1 MTKIALVDQDG
12 VLAGWSPA
20 VYQNVEEECVRRGIE
35 IPHPIQK
42 VQTTWELE
50 TGHQLADELIMQA
63 MQHPELYLNLPV
75 IEGAVEGL
83 ETLERLG
90 YEVFICT
97 TPSSFNDNCASH
109 KLAWIKRELGERWVK
124 RAILT
129 VDKTMVRGSILIDD
143 KPKITGLMIP
153 MWEHIVFDT
162 PYNQNTTGRRLH
174 KWADLESVIEPQYS
188 KWEKVNKNMWTLR
201 NPIDPD
207 EADNLMREKLRDRE
221 NRSLRG

>member
-20 VYQNVEEECVRRGIE
+20 VYGYVEEECQRRGIE
-35 IPHPIQK
+35 VPHPIQK

-75 IEGAVEGL
+75 IEGGLQGL

-97 TPSSFNDNCASH
+97 SPSSFNENCASH
-109 KLAWIKRELGERWVK
+109 KLAWIRRELGERWVK
-124 RAILT
+124 KTIQT
-129 VDKTMVRGSILIDD
+129 VDKTLVRGEILIDD
-143 KPKITGLMIP
+143 KPKITGAMRP
-153 MWEHIVFDT
+153 TWEHIVFDT
-162 PYNQNTTGRRLH
+162 PYNQETGGRRLH
-174 KWADLESVIEPQYS
+174 SWDDLEGLLSSERMG
-188 KWEKVNKNMWTLR
+188 WEKIPGTSGWYAPPV
-201 NPIDPD
+201 DP
-207 EADNLMREKLRDRE
+207 EVADNLMRERLRERE
-221 NRSLRG
+221 YRSTRR